1 MKKNK
6 TRKNIAISIGVA
18 ALVEL
23 SEDGRLVISV
33 DPGTIEDSIDEL
45 VSSEE
50 LTDDEAE
57 ALSEAVGLLAEGH
70 GYGEIVL
77 G

>member
-1 MKKNK
+1 MNKNK
-6 TRKNIAISIGVA
+6 THKSIAVSVGIA
-18 ALVEL
+18 ASLEL

-33 DPGTIEDSIDEL
+33 DAGTILDSIDEL

-57 ALSEAVGLLAEGH
+57 ALSTAVALLAEGH
-70 GYGEIVL
+70 GDGEIVL
-77 G
+77 

>member
-6 TRKNIAISIGVA
+6 THKRIAVSVGVA
-18 ALVEL
+18 ASLEL
-23 SEDGRLVISV
+23 SEDGRLVIFV
-33 DPGTIEDSIDEL
+33 DPGTILDSIDEL

-57 ALSEAVGLLAEGH
+57 ALSTAVGLLAEGH
-70 GYGEIVL
+70 GDGEIVL
-77 G
+77 